1 MKERT
6 IADVLTEAQPY
17 MKKYTGKT
25 IVVKYGGNAMID
37 ERLKDA
43 VMEDIILLNM
53 LGVKTVLVHG
63 GGPDINKLLKQIG
76 KEAKFVNGLRYTDE
90 ETMEVVQ
97 MVLAGRVNK
106 DLVARLCARN
116 GKAIGLCGVDAGMIR
131 CEKHA
136 EQDLGL
142 VGDIVDV
149 NTFPVEQALN
159 SGLIPVVA
167 TIGADSEGRTY
178 NINADTAA
186 AALAIALGACKLVS
200 LTDIPGLLMDK
211 DDESTLIHEVKI
223 SNVPKLVAQGVI
235 SGGMLP
241 KIACCVDSIA
251 KGVKEAVIIDGRK
264 EHAILLEM
272 FSDLGNGTLFY

>member
-1 MKERT
+1 MKKQT
-6 IADVLTEAQPY
+6 IADVLTEATPY
-17 MKKYTGKT
+17 MKKYTGK
-25 IVVKYGGNAMID
+25 IVVVKYGGNAMIA
-37 ERLKDA
+37 ENLKDA

-53 LGVKTVLVHG
+53 MGIKTVLVHG
-63 GGPDINKLLKQIG
+63 GGPEINNLLKRVG
-76 KEAKFVNGLRYTDE
+76 KEPKFVNGLRYTDA

-97 MVLAGRVNK
+97 MVLAGKINK

-116 GKAIGLCGVDAGMIR
+116 GKAIGLCGVDGGMIR
-131 CEKHA
+131 CKKHT
-136 EQDLGL
+136 EDELGY
-142 VGDIVDV
+142 VGDIVNV
-149 NTFPVEQALN
+149 EPFPIVQALD
-159 SGLIPVVA
+159 SGMIPVIA
-167 TIGADSEGRTY
+167 TIGMDDEGETY
-178 NINADTAA
+178 NVNADTAA
-186 AALAIALGACKLVS
+186 AAIAIALGACKLVS

-223 SNVPKLVAQGVI
+223 SHVPKLVAQGII

-264 EHAILLEM
+264 EHSILLEM

>member
-25 IVVKYGGNAMID
+25 VVVKYGGNAMID
-37 ERLKDA
+37 EHLKDA
-43 VMEDIILLNM
+43 VMEDIILMNM
-53 LGVKTVLVHG
+53 LGIKTILVHG
-63 GGPDINKLLKQIG
+63 GGPEINHLLKRVG
-76 KEAKFVNGLRYTDE
+76 KEARFVNGLRYTDA

-97 MVLAGRVNK
+97 MVLAGKINK

-131 CEKHA
+131 CRKHM
-136 EQDLGL
+136 EEDLGF
-142 VGDIVDV
+142 VGDIVSV
-149 NTFPVEQALN
+149 NTFPIEQALE
-159 SGLIPVVA
+159 SGLIPVIA
-167 TIGADSEGRTY
+167 TIGADEDGQTY

-186 AALAIALGACKLVS
+186 AAIAISIGACKLVS

-223 SNVPKLVAQGVI
+223 SSVPKLVAQGVI
-235 SGGMLP
+235 TGGMLP
-241 KIACCVDSIA
+241 KISCCVDSIA

>member
-25 IVVKYGGNAMID
+25 IVVKYGGNAMIA
-37 ERLKDA
+37 ENLKDA

-53 LGVKTVLVHG
+53 LGIRTVLVHG
-63 GGPDINKLLKQIG
+63 GGPEINNLLHRIG
-76 KEAKFVNGLRYTDE
+76 KESKFVNGLRYTDL

-97 MVLAGRVNK
+97 MVLAGKINK

-131 CEKHA
+131 CRKHTN
-136 EQDLGL
+136 EELGY

-149 NTFPVEQALN
+149 NTFPITQALD
-159 SGLIPVVA
+159 SGMIPVIA
-167 TIGADSEGRTY
+167 TIGADEEGETY

-186 AALAIALGACKLVS
+186 AAIAIALGACKLVS

-211 DDESTLIHEVKI
+211 NDESTLIHEVKI
-223 SNVPKLVAQGVI
+223 SSVPRLVAEGVI